1 MTQFA
6 RMLIAVFEHNV
17 FVEVG
22 IAKINSLEYRLTGS
36 ESWQADFKNYRNG
49 NYIRSWNEN
58 DRISHERKSSS
69 RVKCPL
75 GLKF

>member
-1 MTQFA
+1 
-6 RMLIAVFEHNV
+6 MLIAVFEHNV

-22 IAKINSLEYRLTGS
+22 IARINSLEYRLTGS

-58 DRISHERKSSS
+58 D
-69 RVKCPL
+69 
-75 GLKF
+75 